1 MYAAGLAENATPS
14 ASAAAASPAPRS
26 CSPGMDMYNPCDRIR
41 ITNTRTHGIH
51 TMASAT
57 NTSGHASAWLSI
69 DGWGCLRRA
78 ILLCCSIC
86 AATPRPRT
94 SSSRQDM

>member
-14 ASAAAASPAPRS
+14 VSATARSPAPRS
-26 CSPGMDMYNPCDRIR
+26 CSPGMDRYSPCERIR
-41 ITNTRTHGIH
+41 ITNTSTQGTH

-57 NTSGHASAWLSI
+57 NTSGYANTWLKI
-69 DGWGCLRRA
+69 DGWGCLKRA
-78 ILLCCSIC
+78 IFLCSSIC

-94 SSSRQDM
+94 SSSRHDM